1 MKVGDLVRV
10 VSYQGHVVA
19 RQAPLFGVV
28 VELHKSPGD
37 LTLVKLRIKGLT
49 WVVYDYEVEV
59 ANEACPIED
68 A

>member
-1 MKVGDLVRV
+1 
-10 VSYQGHVVA
+10 
-19 RQAPLFGVV
+19 LFGVV

-37 LTLVKLRIKGLT
+37 LTRVKLRIKGLT